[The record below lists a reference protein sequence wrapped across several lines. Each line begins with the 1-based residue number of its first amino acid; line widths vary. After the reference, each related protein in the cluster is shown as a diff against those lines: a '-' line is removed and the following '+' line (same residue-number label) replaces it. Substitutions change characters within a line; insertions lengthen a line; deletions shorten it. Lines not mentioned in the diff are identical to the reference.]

1 MKVRRFLPFAESLR
15 SLAAIFFVVTLAGC
29 TIGSPPPKPTPLA
42 PNEALIGVRQIWTAQ
57 VGEVDFPLDVNVIGD
72 TVTLAGSD
80 GTVVALDAHNG
91 HELWRTSVHAPIAAG
106 VGSDGKL
113 TAVVTARDELVAL
126 EGGHEL
132 WHRKLPAQ
140 TYTAPLVAGAR
151 VFVLGAD
158 RSVSAYDGQSG
169 RRLWIQKPPTEPLVL
184 HQQGVLLAVDDTLV
198 VGLSGRLLGL
208 NPLNGNLRWEA
219 PIATARGSNDVE
231 RLVDLVGP
239 VSRVGSEICARA
251 FQAAVGC
258 VDASRGATLWSKP
271 ANGGTGLSGSEGL
284 LFGTELDG
292 TVLAWQRSNGQQ
304 AWSTAA
310 LKYRGLS
317 APLALGRSVVVGD
330 RFGYVHLLSRTDGSL
345 LTRLSTD
352 GSAVAAPPVA
362 AGNTL
367 VIVTRH
373 GGVFG
378 FQPE

>member
-1 MKVRRFLPFAESLR
+1 VKFQRFMPFAQTLR
-15 SLAAIFFVVTLAGC
+15 VLGAILFVVTLAGC
-29 TIGSPPPKPTPLA
+29 TTGSPPPKPTPLG
-42 PNEALIGVRQIWTAQ
+42 PNESLIGVRQVWTAQ
-57 VGEVDFPLDVNVIGD
+57 VGEVNFPLDVSVIGN

-80 GTVVALDAHNG
+80 GTVAALDARTG
-91 HELWRTSVHAPIAAG
+91 HDLWRTSVHAPIAAG

-113 TAVVTARDELVAL
+113 SAVVTTGDELVAL

-132 WHRKLPAQ
+132 WRRRLPAQ
-140 TYTAPLVAGAR
+140 AYTAPLVAGAR
-151 VFVLGAD
+151 VFVLAAD

-184 HQQGVLLAVDDTLV
+184 HQQGVLIAVDDTLV

-208 NPLNGNLRWEA
+208 NPMNGSLRWEA
-219 PIATARGSNDVE
+219 PITTARGSNDVE

-258 VDASRGATLWSKP
+258 VDAFRGSTVWSKP
-271 ANGGTGLSGSEGL
+271 ANGGTGLTGSDGV

-304 AWSTAA
+304 VWSTAA
-310 LKYRGLS
+310 LKYRGLT

-330 RFGYVHLLSRTDGSL
+330 SFGYVHLLSRTDGSL

-362 AGNTL
+362 AGSTL